1 MSKTRV
7 LKTKQNQAD
16 NINMTEIEDCNSSI
30 ENLDLTLLRRPIAT
44 SITGLEEVLRAY
56 KDGTNELKKLL
67 SKECDLI
74 YECKVCRNIFRS
86 LTNFISHKRVY
97 CRNAFNASDHFH
109 FRNNGFMVQDVTA
122 IIEAEQKNNN
132 NPIIGVLPGTNDKSK
147 DLSGVVEHIL
157 WKQHQ
162 SGSSNATDVLNQIN
176 SINQSSFHLESV
188 NNSQQTLLLNPV
200 NESDIAVYQS
210 LQTESN
216 NSKMEDEI
224 KEVHNMLKKSNS
236 VLGPDGK
243 IINQLNLNN
252 EKTSSSN
259 GSLVCKVCNVQFET
273 EKTLKLHLEMKHLP
287 SSYVYQC
294 PSCTQKFSSSATVLK
309 HLSNDHN
316 KSNRKIRL
324 MRDNIIKKRIRAE
337 EAIIKCSGTS
347 RELQQLQLSNAS
359 ENNRT
364 NDSEWNIQNIKIEN
378 DIDDSYV
385 CPSCLKKF
393 DRKAVYTSHVQM
405 CSDIKDREQEK
416 LKKRKAKDGAKIK
429 QLMGSSLESE
439 DNSNIS
445 EISSNKRKK
454 IWKAKV
460 EEGENK
466 VEIAEENSEDIVDWN
481 LDDEEENKKIEN
493 IKKEIIE
500 DEYKRNLEATS
511 SNHFANQEINNENSS
526 QEQLDDDDNGLVIDE
541 KNYEDQNQEMKCP
554 TCDKVFPTNEK
565 LKYHLTYYH
574 SRQKRFKCKMCE
586 YQGYRKKDTMNHINF
601 VHSANVTLETLSNYT
616 ETVSKAVNEEDVKK
630 QNELKKNQLK
640 IKRKMARERQRK
652 KASEAKID
660 IGNIEK
666 EKKTEDFD
674 EISAQ
679 ENEKPEEL
687 NSEVDDSKKVLN
699 SRRKSALASMITKVD
714 TSKEEHELFIKKH
727 QSVTI
732 KKEELDCEDNHC
744 IESIFAQSSKSSLI
758 SNITRFGKVIKNIP
772 SIDIDSSQN
781 SRPIRNRIKPVRKDF
796 LYDLSDLLKK
806 EADAYRE
813 QTFQSSTGT
822 VKRELRKRA
831 MSTHTRETPSINN
844 FDQPLKKLP
853 LDSHEQ
859 SLKSP
864 SVFNN
869 IEDLN
874 SKFKDQRNRRMSV
887 FIPPTRSM
895 FPPQPR
901 SPPYR
906 PPATHK
912 NAGSA
917 YKMAVKEFDNNR
929 ASLYEPKF
937 LWTICFNHEN
947 EKTTEVLKTSNVS
960 AASSILQ
967 RLSERA
973 LNAEIKSE
981 TISETSNSLTA
992 EQLCKKFELINV
1004 TNINEL
1010 DIPVSNTINLNPG
1023 ATENNLMSLTLDE
1036 TDNDVCVL
1044 QECSAESSDDEE
1056 NDDSDA
1062 KLEIACNEEI
1072 LKSSRKP
1079 KISWNRKQL
1088 EKRKSAAI
1096 CQRRLTVMQRLQ
1108 ENKIRKS
1115 REQLFQRLI
1124 NQQTEED
1131 STEYDLFTES

>member
-1 MSKTRV
+1 MSKTKV
-7 LKTKQNQAD
+7 MKTQQNQID
-16 NINMTEIEDCNSSI
+16 NVNMIDDEESNSSI
-30 ENLDLTLLRRPIAT
+30 GNLDLTLLRRPITT

-56 KDGTNELKKLL
+56 NDGTNELKKLL

-97 CRNAFNASDHFH
+97 CRNTFNASDHFH
-109 FRNNGFMVQDVTA
+109 FRNNGFLIQDVAA

-132 NPIIGVLPGTNDKSK
+132 NPIAGVLPGSDDKSK

-162 SGSSNATDVLNQIN
+162 SRCSNVTDVLKQIN
-176 SINQSSFHLESV
+176 STNRILSHHDNDS
-188 NNSQQTLLLNPV
+188 NSQQTLLLNPV
-200 NESDIAVYQS
+200 KESDIAVYQS
-210 LQTESN
+210 LQTDSN
-216 NSKMEDEI
+216 NSNMEDEI
-224 KEVHNMLKKSNS
+224 KEVHNMLKNSNS
-236 VLGPDGK
+236 MLGPDGK
-243 IINQLNLNN
+243 IINQMNLNN
-252 EKTSSSN
+252 EKVSSST
-259 GSLVCKVCNVQFET
+259 GPLTCKVCNVQFET

-287 SSYVYQC
+287 SAYVYQC
-294 PSCTQKFSSSATVLK
+294 PSCPQKFSTSAAVLK
-309 HLSNDHN
+309 HLSNDHK
-316 KSNRKIRL
+316 KSNRRIRL
-324 MRDNIIKKRIRAE
+324 MRDNIIRKRIRAD
-337 EAIIKCSGTS
+337 EATIKCPSTS
-347 RELQQLQLSNAS
+347 RELQQLQLSKSS
-359 ENNRT
+359 ESNHT
-364 NDSEWNIQNIKIEN
+364 NDLEWNTQNVKIEN

-416 LKKRKAKDGAKIK
+416 LKKRRAKDGNKIK

-445 EISSNKRKK
+445 ENSNKHKRKK
-454 IWKAKV
+454 RCKAKIG
-460 EEGENK
+460 EEEKK
-466 VEIAEENSEDIVDWN
+466 VEFAEDNSEDIVDWN
-481 LDDEEENKKIEN
+481 LDDEEENKKLEN

-500 DEYKRNLEATS
+500 DDYKKNIEAVS
-511 SNHFANQEINNENSS
+511 LNHSVKYEINNENSL
-526 QEQLDDDDNGLVIDE
+526 QEQPDDDDNGLIIDE
-541 KNYEDQNQEMKCP
+541 QIDDAQNQEMKCP

-565 LKYHLTYYH
+565 LKYHLTFYH

-601 VHSANVTLETLSNYT
+601 VHSTNVTLETLSSYT

-640 IKRKMARERQRK
+640 IKRKIARERLRK
-652 KASEAKID
+652 KASEAKSEIAQID
-660 IGNIEK
+660 ND
-666 EKKTEDFD
+666 KKAEDFD
-674 EISAQ
+674 EISSIEIPDKLHSDIDLTA
-679 ENEKPEEL
+679 
-687 NSEVDDSKKVLN
+687 KVLN
-699 SRRKSALASMITKVD
+699 SRRKSVYASIVTKVD
-714 TSKEEHELFIKKH
+714 VTKGDHKDYEAFMKKH
-727 QSVTI
+727 QSVVI
-732 KKEELDCEDNHC
+732 KKEE
-744 IESIFAQSSKSSLI
+744 IEGSPSVFAQLSKSPPT
-758 SNITRFGKVIKNIP
+758 SNITRFGKVIKNI
-772 SIDIDSSQN
+772 SSMNMMDLSQS

-813 QTFQSSTGT
+813 QAFQSSSVT

-831 MSTHTRETPSINN
+831 MSTHTREMPSINT
-844 FDQPLKKLP
+844 FDQPLKKLSLDALVQP
-853 LDSHEQ
+853 LNSLSALNNVEDS
-859 SLKSP
+859 P
-864 SVFNN
+864 
-869 IEDLN
+869 

-917 YKMAVKEFDNNR
+917 YKMALKEFDNNR

-937 LWTICFNHEN
+937 LWSINFDQEN
-947 EKTTEVLKTSNVS
+947 EKSKTVLNSSNVS

-967 RLSERA
+967 RLSGRA
-973 LNAEIKSE
+973 LNSDIKLE
-981 TISETSNSLTA
+981 ATSETSNSLTA

-1023 ATENNLMSLTLDE
+1023 ATENNLMALTLDE

-1044 QECSAESSDDEE
+1044 QECSAESSDD
-1056 NDDSDA
+1056 NDNDSDP
-1062 KLEIACNEEI
+1062 KLEIVSNEDNT
-1072 LKSSRKP
+1072 KSNKKP
-1079 KISWNRKQL
+1079 KNNLKRKQA
-1088 EKRKSAAI
+1088 EKRKSAAL

-1115 REQLFQRLI
+1115 REQLFQRLM

-1131 STEYDLFTES
+1131 DPSEFDLFTES